1 MPCGR
6 GNHGRRLLLFFMNR
20 NSVIFLQDWHVLVD
34 SLTENNRLVF
44 WDMFAK
50 YSFGVSQNCD
60 NEQVKPVWN
69 FIKSQLDRMNEDWL
83 KRAKINKNN
92 GSKGGRPKAKETENN
107 PTEPKQ
113 TLNKNKN
120 KNNNINNNINID
132 LPFFSLEFLEVW
144 KKLIQQPKWKKKSP
158 DALQGCAD
166 LLKNLSEQE
175 AIQTMQDTINGGWQ
189 GLFPK
194 TNKTTDKISE
204 LQKFINT

>member
-1 MPCGR
+1 
-6 GNHGRRLLLFFMNR
+6 MNR
-20 NSVIFLQDWHVLVD
+20 NSVIFLQDWNVLVD

-132 LPFFSLEFLEVW
+132 LPFFSLEFLEIGRAHV
-144 KKLIQQPKWKKKSP
+144 
-158 DALQGCAD
+158 
-166 LLKNLSEQE
+166 
-175 AIQTMQDTINGGWQ
+175 
-189 GLFPK
+189 
-194 TNKTTDKISE
+194 
-204 LQKFINT
+204 